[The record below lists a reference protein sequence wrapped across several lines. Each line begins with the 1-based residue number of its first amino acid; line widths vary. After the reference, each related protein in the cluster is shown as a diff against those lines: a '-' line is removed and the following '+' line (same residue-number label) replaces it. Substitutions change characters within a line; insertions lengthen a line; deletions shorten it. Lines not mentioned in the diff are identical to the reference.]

1 LGVAANSP
9 AEAGTLAS
17 QTKVKTN
24 IFDSSKYRGLDRD
37 SLIRI
42 YRTMFLSRRL
52 DDREIQL
59 KRQNRI
65 FFQISGAGHEGVL
78 AAAGLVLK
86 PTYDWFF
93 PYYRDRALMLML
105 GVTPHEMLLQAVGAK
120 DDPSSGGRQM
130 PSHWGHRRLNIVPSA
145 SATGMQWL
153 HAVGAAEAAL
163 YYDRHPK
170 ALEQARNE
178 PLGESLTHHP
188 DEIAYV
194 SGGDGST
201 SEGEFFEAINAACLR
216 RVPVLF
222 LVEDNGYAI
231 SVPIEAQTA
240 GGSISKLVANFPG
253 LMVEECDGVDPL
265 ECYAT
270 LGRVSAYCRGQ
281 RLPALV
287 HAHVT
292 RPYSHS
298 LSDDE
303 KLYKTAE
310 DREVEAHRDPIPSFG
325 LFLVREGI
333 LDEREVERLEA
344 EVEREILEATDR
356 ALAAEVAPTDS
367 VYTCVYS
374 PDVDA
379 TGSQFETAAPEQQPH
394 SSGHAGH
401 NGPGKLKTMVEMIS
415 ATLADE
421 MARDERIVIF
431 GEDVA
436 DCTREENL
444 AHVKGKGGVFKAT
457 AGLQRRFGSERVFNT
472 PIAEAAIVGRAFGM
486 AVRGLKPVPE
496 IQFFDYIWPAMMQLR
511 NELSNVR
518 WRSAGHFKAPVVI
531 RVATGGYLTGGGI
544 YHSQSGEVLFT
555 HTPGIRVVMPSTSLD
570 LCGLLRTAVRSDD
583 PVMFLE
589 HKHLYRQPYSRSAYP
604 GADFM
609 IPFGQARVA
618 HEGTDLSI
626 ITYGAVVHRAE
637 VAAAEL
643 ARQGISAEII
653 DLRSLSPYDWEMIA
667 ASVTKTNRVIVAY
680 EDMRSW
686 GYGAE
691 IAARI
696 ADELFDELDAPV
708 RRLAATDTFCA
719 YQPKLEHAILPQT
732 EDILRAAR
740 ELAAF

>member
-1 LGVAANSP
+1 M
-9 AEAGTLAS
+9 AS
-17 QTKVKTN
+17 QTKIKAA
-24 IFDSSKYRGLDRD
+24 IFDSSKYHGLDRD
-37 SLIRI
+37 ALVRI

-86 PTYDWFF
+86 PAYDWFF

-105 GVTPHEMLLQAVGAK
+105 GVTPYEMLLQSVGAK

-130 PSHWGHRRLNIVPSA
+130 PSHWGHRRLNIVASA
-145 SATGMQWL
+145 SATGMQFL

-163 YYDRHPK
+163 YYDRFPK
-170 ALEQARNE
+170 AFEQARQA
-178 PLGESLTHHP
+178 PLGDSVTHHS

-201 SEGEFFEAINAACLR
+201 SEGEFFEAVNAACLR

-222 LVEDNGYAI
+222 MVEDNGYAI

-253 LMVEECDGVDPL
+253 LVIEECDGSDPL
-265 ECYAT
+265 ECYAA
-270 LGRVSAYCRGQ
+270 VSRAAAYCRGQ
-281 RLPALV
+281 RHPALV

-303 KLYKTAE
+303 NLYKTPE
-310 DREVEAHRDPIPSFG
+310 DRESEAHRDPIPSFA

-333 LDEREVERLEA
+333 LDGREVEQIEA
-344 EVEREILEATDR
+344 EVDREILEATDR
-356 ALAAEVAPTDS
+356 ALAAEIAPADS
-367 VYTCVYS
+367 ICTSVYS
-374 PDVDA
+374 PDVDP
-379 TGSQFETAAPEQQPH
+379 TGPKFEAAAEQPNQA
-394 SSGHAGH
+394 GHH
-401 NGPGKLKTMVEMIS
+401 NGPGKLKTMVETIS

-436 DCTREENL
+436 DCTREQNL

-457 AGLQRRFGSERVFNT
+457 AGLQRKYGAARVFNT
-472 PIAEAAIVGRAFGM
+472 PIAEAAIIGRAFGM
-486 AVRGLKPVPE
+486 AVRGLKPIPE

-518 WRSAGHFKAPVVI
+518 WRSAGHFKAPVVV
-531 RVATGGYLTGGGI
+531 RVAIGGYLTGGGI
-544 YHSQSGEVLFT
+544 YHSQSGEVIFT
-555 HTPGIRVVMPSTSLD
+555 HTPGLRVVMPSTALD
-570 LCGLLRTAVRSDD
+570 LCGLLRTAIRSDD

-604 GADFM
+604 GADFT
-609 IPFGQARVA
+609 IPFGKARVA
-618 HEGTDLSI
+618 REGTDLSI

-643 ARQGISAEII
+643 AREGVSVEII
-653 DLRSLSPYDWEMIA
+653 DLRSLSPYDWDAIA

-680 EDMRSW
+680 EDTRSW

-708 RRLAATDTFCA
+708 RRVAATDTFCA
-719 YQPKLEHAILPQT
+719 YHPKLEHAILPQT
-732 EDILRAAR
+732 EDIVRAVK
-740 ELAAF
+740 ELAAY